1 METSKI
7 MLDLLTELTGSDA
20 FISIPMQLVE
30 GSEDS
35 PTAQIESSVVLRE
48 CLNMEENDPTLKAF
62 YLAALGAMIGTC
74 LERYNAMEVLDYI
87 KSMAGFLLS
96 NNETKH

>member
-7 MLDLLTELTGSDA
+7 MLDLLTELTGSDV

-30 GSEDS
+30 RSEDS
-35 PTAQIESSVVLRE
+35 PTSQIEASVLLRE

-62 YLAALGAMIGTC
+62 YLAALGAMIGAC

-87 KSMAGFLLS
+87 KSMADFLLS